1 MRGVNHV
8 TGTRNMDCLHKKY
21 CNMYRFLFILNIF
34 NTSAAYVSMVVCIGT
49 RVALTYYWTS
59 GLVII
64 TCSHFYS
71 WKWRTLFC
79 KIEFIHH
86 HTVKTNIAKSA
97 SDHCLCFLDDVFMK
111 WNCGRNHKG
120 GNEGK
125 RCYLRMEGAVFLV
138 VCLTIPF
145 LLLIII
151 ILFLCSLHFPPITTD

>member
-1 MRGVNHV
+1 MLFSSVTLERHEVSETETTIMRGVNHV

-21 CNMYRFLFILNIF
+21 CNMHRFLFILNIF
-34 NTSAAYVSMVVCIGT
+34 NTSAAYVSMAVCVGPGT
-49 RVALTYYWTS
+49 RVALTYYRTS

-71 WKWRTLFC
+71 WKSRTLFC
-79 KIEFIHH
+79 KSEFIHH
-86 HTVKTNIAKSA
+86 HTVKTNIANSA

-125 RCYLRMEGAVFLV
+125 QCYFRME
-138 VCLTIPF
+138 
-145 LLLIII
+145 
-151 ILFLCSLHFPPITTD
+151 